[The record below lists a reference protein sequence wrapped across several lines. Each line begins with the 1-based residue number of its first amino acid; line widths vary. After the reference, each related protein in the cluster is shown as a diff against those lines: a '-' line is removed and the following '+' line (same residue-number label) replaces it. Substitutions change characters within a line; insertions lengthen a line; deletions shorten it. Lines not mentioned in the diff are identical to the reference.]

1 MSSVVSAS
9 YSVKSGIVPA
19 IKLDKDRLH
28 LISQPDGIEGPIIDR
43 VLPGRVSVSH
53 INHAKVI
60 RFESCGEVSRVK
72 GRETTSSPIFG
83 IPRQTII
90 RPPPN
95 SFYYDRN
102 DSNSPSVRPGA
113 QFGARYH
120 PISNPKLDSRKS

>member
-60 RFESCGEVSRVK
+60 RFDSCGEVSRVK
-72 GRETTSSPIFG
+72 GRREKQQVVRFSEFLGKQSSDHRP
-83 IPRQTII
+83 PII
-90 RPPPN
+90 RN
-95 SFYYDRN
+95 L
-102 DSNSPSVRPGA
+102 V
-113 QFGARYH
+113 
-120 PISNPKLDSRKS
+120 LL